1 MNGETATQQKTPR
14 AAVIV
19 PAYNAEATIEKT
31 VRSVLNQSMGD
42 LLLIVVDD
50 GSTDETAA
58 ILERLQGEDARLLPI
73 RIPNGGPAR
82 ARNVALEAVPDGT
95 EYLMF
100 SDADDLL
107 SPDALE
113 YAIKNGGGADLVLMG
128 FSILQP
134 DGSENR
140 YFEPQALYTP
150 DTLGTALGR
159 LYKANLLNQVWG
171 KLFRAALI
179 QKGNLRFADFRW
191 GEDRLFIYDCL
202 ERAGSVAVL
211 PEIRYQYIMHPGESL
226 ITRYY
231 DKKPDVCVLADER
244 MQELCERFGAEDQ
257 RDFRYMFMK
266 GIFSCMTT
274 LFSPKCTLTKEE
286 KEAEIRRIL
295 ENEHVRA
302 RSSDVFGG
310 PAVQALCAVIRT
322 GSVPLSYAA
331 FSFVAKAGEAAPR
344 LFTRLKHKK

>member
-1 MNGETATQQKTPR
+1 MNEERKAPR
-14 AAVIV
+14 AAIIM
-19 PAYNAEATIEKT
+19 PAYNAADTIEKT
-31 VRSVLNQSMGD
+31 IRSVLNQSMGD
-42 LLLIVVDD
+42 LLLIAVDD

-58 ILERLQGEDARLLPI
+58 VLERLHDEDARLLPI
-73 RIPNGGPAR
+73 RVPNGGPAR

-95 EYLMF
+95 EYIMF

-107 SPDALE
+107 LPDALE
-113 YAIKNGGGADLVLMG
+113 YAIENGGGADLVLMG
-128 FSILQP
+128 YSIIQP

-150 DTLGTALGR
+150 DTLGAALGR

-171 KLFRAALI
+171 KLFRAELI
-179 QKGNLRFADFRW
+179 RGGNLRFADFRW
-191 GEDRLFIYDCL
+191 GEDRLFLYGCL

-211 PEIRYQYIMHPGESL
+211 PEVRYQYIMHPGESL
-226 ITRYY
+226 ITQYY
-231 DKKPDVCVLADER
+231 NKKPDVCVLADER
-244 MQELCERFGAEDQ
+244 MQELCERFGVEDQ

-286 KEAEIRRIL
+286 KQAEILRIL

-302 RSSDVFGG
+302 RSIDVFGG
-310 PAVQALCAVIRT
+310 PAMQSLCAVIRT
-322 GSVPLSYAA
+322 GSVPLNYAA
-331 FSFVAKAGEAAPR
+331 FSLVAKAGEAAPK
-344 LFTRLKHKK
+344 LFTRIKHQK

>member
-1 MNGETATQQKTPR
+1 MNEERKAPR
-14 AAVIV
+14 AAIIM
-19 PAYNAEATIEKT
+19 PAYNAAGTIEKT
-31 VRSVLNQSMGD
+31 IRSVLNQSMGD
-42 LLLIVVDD
+42 LLLIAVDD

-58 ILERLQGEDARLLPI
+58 VLERLHDEDARLLPI
-73 RIPNGGPAR
+73 RVPNGGPAR

-95 EYLMF
+95 EYIMF

-107 SPDALE
+107 LPDALE
-113 YAIKNGGGADLVLMG
+113 YAIENGGDADLVLMG
-128 FSILQP
+128 FSIIQP

-140 YFEPQALYTP
+140 YCEPQALYTP
-150 DTLGTALGR
+150 DTLGAALGR

-171 KLFRAALI
+171 KLFKAELI
-179 QKGNLRFADFRW
+179 REGNLRFADFRW
-191 GEDRLFIYDCL
+191 GEDRLFLYDCL

-211 PEIRYQYIMHPGESL
+211 PEVRYQYIMHPGESL

-231 DKKPDVCVLADER
+231 NKKPDVCVLADER
-244 MQELCERFGAEDQ
+244 MQELCEHFGAEDR

-286 KEAEIRRIL
+286 KRAEIRRIL
-295 ENEHVRA
+295 ENERVRA
-302 RSSDVFGG
+302 QSRDVFGG
-310 PAVQALCAVIRT
+310 PAVQVLCAAIRT
-322 GSVPLSYAA
+322 GSVPLNYAA

-344 LFTRLKHKK
+344 LFTKIKHQK